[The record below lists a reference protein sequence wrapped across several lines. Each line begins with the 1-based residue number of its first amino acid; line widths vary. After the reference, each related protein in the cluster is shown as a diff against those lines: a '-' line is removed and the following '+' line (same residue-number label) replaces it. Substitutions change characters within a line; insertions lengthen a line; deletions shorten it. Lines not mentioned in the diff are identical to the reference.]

1 MPSTWGQN
9 KGIRV
14 GGLSHC
20 ASILFLS
27 KGENKLAKGIKVC
40 DFHPDLSLINRHT
53 GPHVVQVRV
62 IFQIPNTAIPKV
74 FPPETTVPTHL
85 AYVEWFSALSN
96 TPDPWHM
103 LHKVSR
109 LTQHGCWCASIVPV
123 DSILGSVHLIPWFGC
138 VIPLEWNSFTVLE
151 QCASFY
157 VNPFND
163 IDTYLS
169 FM

>member
-1 MPSTWGQN
+1 MPSTRGVN
-9 KGIRV
+9 KGIHI
-14 GGLSHC
+14 GGLSHH

-40 DFHPDLSLINRHT
+40 DFHPDLSLINRYT
-53 GPHVVQVRV
+53 GPHIAQVWV
-62 IFQIPNTAIPKV
+62 IFQLPNTAIPKV

-96 TPDPWHM
+96 TSDPQHM
-103 LHKVSR
+103 LHKVSW
-109 LTQHGCWCASIVPV
+109 LTWRGCQCASIIPV
-123 DSILGSVHLIPWFGC
+123 DSILGSVHLIPQFRC
-138 VIPLEWNSFTVLE
+138 VIPPEWNSFTVLE